1 MKIKTLHFAIGLT
14 LFSFFA
20 NAQIVKLNAANKKY
34 ENNAFV
40 DAIEIYEKVAEK
52 GYKDEK
58 MFQKLGNAYYFNAEL
73 ATAARWYTELYTMNN
88 NQEPEFYYRYSQSL
102 KAIVDYT
109 NADKMLVLFN
119 MKSGNDQRAFL
130 FKNHR
135 NYREE
140 IKNNSG
146 RYNII
151 DAGINTEFSD
161 YGSAFFGDTI
171 VFSSARIRGADS
183 KKKLRYTNQLATN
196 LYKVVQMPGG
206 SYSKAQKFSDNVNTD
221 FNESTPIFTKDGNT
235 MYFTRNNYLD
245 GKLGSD
251 TNNVTLL
258 KLYKATLLNGKWT
271 NIVELPFNSNQYS
284 VGHPALSLDNKVLY
298 FVSNMPGTFGQSD
311 LYKVIVEDNGGYSI
325 PENLGAT
332 INTEG
337 RETFPFISA
346 DNELYFSSDGRPG
359 LGGLDIYV
367 VKMNNEN
374 RYDEIKN
381 VGSPVN
387 GSQDDFSFIID
398 AKSKNG
404 FFSSNRD
411 GGNGSDDIYKL
422 TEIREIIVKKNI
434 SGIITDQDSKSS
446 LSNTKVSLYDENFI
460 FLKESSTDYYG
471 RYSFDILC
479 GKKYYLRA
487 EMESFETKEIEVII
501 DKNCDDVVYDLVLE
515 KRIKLLSVGT
525 DLANILDIPVIYFP
539 LNRADIQKDAAFQ
552 LEKVLIIM
560 NQFPSMKIN
569 VFSHTDS
576 RHSVSYNLVLSK
588 KRAKSTVDWLVKNG
602 INANRIIGEGF
613 GESKIINNCI
623 DGVQCSED
631 EHLKNRRSEFIIINF

>member
-221 FNESTPIFTKDGNT
+221 FNESTPIFTKDGKT

>member
-196 LYKVVQMPGG
+196 LYKVVQMLGG

-434 SGIITDQDSKSS
+434 SGIITGQDSKSS

>member
-73 ATAARWYTELYTMNN
+73 ATAARWYTELYTMND

-161 YGSAFFGDTI
+161 YGSAFFGDTL

-206 SYSKAQKFSDNVNTD
+206 SYSKAQKFSDNVNTN
-221 FNESTPIFTKDGNT
+221 FNESTPIFTKDGKT

-422 TEIREIIVKKNI
+422 TEVREIIVKQNI

-501 DKNCDDVVYDLVLE
+501 DKNCDDVVYDLALE

-613 GESKIINNCI
+613 GESKLINNCV